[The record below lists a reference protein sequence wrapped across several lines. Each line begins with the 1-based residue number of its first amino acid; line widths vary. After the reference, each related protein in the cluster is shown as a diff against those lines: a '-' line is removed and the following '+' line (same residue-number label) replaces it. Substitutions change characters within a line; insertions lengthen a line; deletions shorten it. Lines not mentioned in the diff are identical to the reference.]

1 MTQVQKRKLLEKIVQ
16 IEDDLSKL
24 ERARVDAA
32 VSGYASCSLSSSG
45 GARSYTR
52 ITIDQITNLINELN
66 RQLSGL
72 RALFFGNGGLKT
84 ITTIY
89 S

>member
-1 MTQVQKRKLLEKIVQ
+1 MTTAQKRKLLEKIIQ
-16 IEDDLSKL
+16 IEDDISQL
-24 ERARVDAA
+24 ERARIDAA

-52 ITIDQITNLINELN
+52 ITLDQITNLINELN
-66 RQLSGL
+66 RQLASL
-72 RALFFGNGGLKT
+72 RSLFFGNGGIQT
-84 ITTIY
+84 IETIY

>member
-1 MTQVQKRKLLEKIVQ
+1 M
-16 IEDDLSKL
+16 

-52 ITIDQITNLINELN
+52 ITIDQITDLINELN
-66 RQLSGL
+66 RQLAGL
-72 RALFFGNGGLKT
+72 RALFFGNGGLRT